1 MLNARGKKSQAMY
14 SDNEVNKIKNLKK
27 LFDEAEF
34 LEKELEIES
43 SAYFQP
49 SVNELRYAA
58 RHLLNYLVNSK
69 DLDYDE
75 SKVHILRAIYDARD
89 MLLLLYY
96 EKINEFEKVYRSVSI
111 SSSIANW
118 VQIRARLN
126 KIKTLSA
133 DPEFKNN
140 NREEFDKTYN
150 EVKDIWTLIDA
161 AIPELN
167 KQLNSSRKSTIITA
181 ISVTVAIVSAII
193 AFLK

>member
-1 MLNARGKKSQAMY
+1 M
-14 SDNEVNKIKNLKK
+14 
-27 LFDEAEF
+27 
-34 LEKELEIES
+34 EKELEIES

-58 RHLLNYLVNSK
+58 RHLLNYLVNNK
-69 DLDYDE
+69 DVDYEE
-75 SKVHILRAIYDARD
+75 SKAHILRAIYDARD

-96 EKINEFEKVYRSVSI
+96 EKINEFEKFYKSVSI
-111 SSSIANW
+111 SNSIANW

-126 KIKTLSA
+126 KIKMLSA

-140 NREEFDKTYN
+140 NREEFDRTYN

-161 AIPELN
+161 AIPELD
-167 KQLNSSRKSTIITA
+167 KQLSLSRKNKIITITSMTIA
-181 ISVTVAIVSAII
+181 IISAII

>member
-1 MLNARGKKSQAMY
+1 MCF
-14 SDNEVNKIKNLKK
+14 DNEAGKFQNLKK

-49 SVNELRYAA
+49 SVNELRYAG
-58 RHLLNYLVNSK
+58 RHLLQYLIGKK
-69 DLDYDE
+69 DDDYDE
-75 SKVHILRAIYDARD
+75 SKAHISRAIYDARD

-96 EKINEFEKVYRSVSI
+96 DKIKEFEKSYKSVSI
-111 SSSIANW
+111 SNSIANW
-118 VQIRARLN
+118 IQVRARLN

-133 DPEFKNN
+133 DPEFKNK

-150 EVKDIWTLIDA
+150 EVKDIWALMDA
-161 AIPELN
+161 AVPELD
-167 KQLNSSRKSTIITA
+167 KQLNSSKKNAAVTV
-181 ISVTVAIVSAII
+181 ISVAVAIISAII

>member
-1 MLNARGKKSQAMY
+1 MY
-14 SDNEVNKIKNLKK
+14 SDNEADKFQNLKK

-49 SVNELRYAA
+49 SVNELRYAG
-58 RHLLNYLVNSK
+58 RHLLQYLVNK
-69 DLDYDE
+69 KEDDYEE
-75 SKVHILRAIYDARD
+75 SKAHILRAIYDARD

-96 EKINEFEKVYRSVSI
+96 EKIKEFEKSYKSVSI

-118 VQIRARLN
+118 VQIRVKLN

-133 DPEFKNN
+133 DPEFKNK

-150 EVKDIWTLIDA
+150 EVKDIWTLMDA
-161 AIPELN
+161 AIPELD
-167 KQLNSSRKSTIITA
+167 KQLNSSRKNTIITIVSIA
-181 ISVTVAIVSAII
+181 VAIISAII

>member
-1 MLNARGKKSQAMY
+1 MY
-14 SDNEVNKIKNLKK
+14 SSDEADKFQNLKN

-49 SVNELRYAA
+49 SVNELRYAG
-58 RHLLNYLVNSK
+58 RHLLQYLVSK
-69 DLDYDE
+69 KEEDYEE

-96 EKINEFEKVYRSVSI
+96 EKIKEFEKSYKSVSI
-111 SSSIANW
+111 SSSITNW

-126 KIKTLSA
+126 KTKMLSA
-133 DPEFKNN
+133 DPEFKNK
-140 NREEFDKTYN
+140 NREEFDKIYN
-150 EVKDIWTLIDA
+150 EVKNIWTLMDA
-161 AIPELN
+161 AIPELD
-167 KQLNSSRKSTIITA
+167 KQLNTFRRNTIITA
-181 ISVTVAIVSAII
+181 ISVAVAIISAIL